1 MLNVAIVGGGLCGL
15 ALARSLL
22 AAPGLNRPLNWGLF
36 EARDRL
42 GGRVRTATTP
52 EGHAIDLGAAWFW
65 PEHQPN
71 MRRLVADLGLTALPQ
86 ADDGRVLHLHDPS
99 AAPQLVALQD
109 NLQPAAEAGSA
120 ARPGAVHGGAHRVQ
134 GGMGAMV
141 AALASPLPNARL
153 HLSHRLVALRD
164 HGTHVALT
172 LSRGPLQHTVL
183 ARHVVLALPPRLL
196 AHAVSFEPALP
207 AETAAALADTPTWMA
222 TAAKA
227 GYAYTRPFWQDQGL
241 TGNAWVTCAHPM
253 LAEVFDASDASLG
266 ALAGFAAL
274 PASQR
279 PAFTRGR
286 ELLLESQVV
295 QLFGQAAA
303 DPDGLKATFWQD
315 WAEEDTTCTPRDLSD
330 EDQGLGGHPPSVHPP
345 LTEGHWSGRLW
356 FGGSETAAQSPG
368 YLEGALG
375 AAARLRRQALAA
387 IAATATTTGASTAG
401 ATA

>member
-1 MLNVAIVGGGLCGL
+1 
-15 ALARSLL
+15 
-22 AAPGLNRPLNWGLF
+22 
-36 EARDRL
+36 
-42 GGRVRTATTP
+42 
-52 EGHAIDLGAAWFW
+52 
-65 PEHQPN
+65 
-71 MRRLVADLGLTALPQ
+71 
-86 ADDGRVLHLHDPS
+86 
-99 AAPQLVALQD
+99 
-109 NLQPAAEAGSA
+109 
-120 ARPGAVHGGAHRVQ
+120 
-134 GGMGAMV
+134 MV
-141 AALASPLPNARL
+141 AALARPLPNARL

-164 HGTHVALT
+164 CGTHVELT
-172 LSRGPLQHTVL
+172 LSRGPLQHMVS

-196 AHAVSFEPALP
+196 AHSVSFEPALP

-241 TGNAWVTCAHPM
+241 TGNAWATHAQAM
-253 LAEVFDASDASLG
+253 LAEVFDASDTSLG

-315 WAEEDTTCTPRDLSD
+315 WAEEDTTCTPRDVSD
-330 EDQGLGGHPPSVHPP
+330 EDQGLGGHPPSAHAA
-345 LTEGHWSGRLW
+345 LTQGHWSGRLW

-387 IAATATTTGASTAG
+387 IAATASTVEASTVG